1 MMMMIGIVHDGARS
15 ALRRLASGLSSQSQ
29 DSFTSDFTSSVMT
42 PNTTIFLG
50 GVVIVYIILTLIRM
64 STSMTVLK
72 TSKDKR
78 PPVAP
83 FGMFEC
89 IRYMTS
95 EEQPWFALKAK
106 EKLNGNPD
114 TFILPLPR
122 RPMITGDATLAREIL
137 MDPLSIKPK
146 TYQELNHSVSGVSS
160 QEMESTGMLDEK
172 VLHLLFRIAMYNV

>member
-1 MMMMIGIVHDGARS
+1 
-15 ALRRLASGLSSQSQ
+15 
-29 DSFTSDFTSSVMT
+29 
-42 PNTTIFLG
+42 
-50 GVVIVYIILTLIRM
+50 M

-146 TYQELNHSVSGVSS
+146 TYQEFEPFGVGSIFTRNGKYWVSCLLDFGLVFLLCFLLAHLSS
-160 QEMESTGMLDEK
+160 FNSNT
-172 VLHLLFRIAMYNV
+172 LH